1 MKSGRVDEVGV
12 RLPLPKL
19 GYLFVNTGHG
29 GCSSLPLAQVIWAGD
44 QVARAQEG
52 PRAKTHTTISKER
65 SARSRM
71 SSKPAMEVC

>member
-29 GCSSLPLAQVIWAGD
+29 GCSSLSLL
-44 QVARAQEG
+44 
-52 PRAKTHTTISKER
+52 R
-65 SARSRM
+65 SSGLEIR
-71 SSKPAMEVC
+71 